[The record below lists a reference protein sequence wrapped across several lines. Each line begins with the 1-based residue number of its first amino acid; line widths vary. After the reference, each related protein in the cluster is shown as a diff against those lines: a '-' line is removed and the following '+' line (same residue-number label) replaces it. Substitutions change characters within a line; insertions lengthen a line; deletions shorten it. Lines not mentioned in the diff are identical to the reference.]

1 MHLQSV
7 TAVAFAIT
15 VLEFAGQDVLYV
27 ADILTPGVTEVQIPE
42 NKGKVDAQL
51 CAAAK
56 VVALINSNAGTMKT
70 CVMQ

>member
-15 VLEFAGQDVLYV
+15 VLELAGHDVLYV
-27 ADILTPGVTEVQIPE
+27 ADILTPGVTKVQIPE
-42 NKGKVDAQL
+42 YKGKVDAQL
-51 CAAAK
+51 CDAAK
-56 VVALINSNAGTMKT
+56 VALINSNADTMKP